1 MNKVSHC
8 GKGEEEPMQE
18 TWGKKSGQDSRPDS
32 RREGELW
39 MTPGF
44 PQGALLNDSMR
55 VKLRK
60 RS

>member
-1 MNKVSHC
+1 
-8 GKGEEEPMQE
+8 MQE